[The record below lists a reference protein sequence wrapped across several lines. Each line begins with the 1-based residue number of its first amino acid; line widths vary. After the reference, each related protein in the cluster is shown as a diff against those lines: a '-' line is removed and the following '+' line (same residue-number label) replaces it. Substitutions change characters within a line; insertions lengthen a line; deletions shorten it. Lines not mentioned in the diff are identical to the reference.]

1 MRGKR
6 VSNHSNLKTQVIVEI
21 SVKIVFIFFKPGEH
35 QSAHLANRHRLTA
48 ACLDVDFLKP

>member
-35 QSAHLANRHRLTA
+35 QSAHLPDRHRLTA